1 MTKQECVQQLSAP
14 CFWDTDRRTFDM
26 DQYPAFIVSRVFE
39 IGTLNDWRLL
49 VSYYGLDRI
58 VDVCKQLRNLDPVSL
73 SFITTVSDTNPADYR
88 CYISRR

>member
-1 MTKQECVQQLSAP
+1 MTKEECVQQLSVS
-14 CFWDTDRRTFDM
+14 CFWDTDQQTFDM

-58 VDVCKQLRNLDPVSL
+58 VEVCKHLRNLDRVSL
-73 SFITTVSDTNPADYR
+73 SFITAISDSNPTDYR
-88 CYISRR
+88 CYISRQ

>member
-14 CFWDTDRRTFDM
+14 CFWDTDRQTFDM

-73 SFITTVSDTNPADYR
+73 SFITAVSDTNPTDYR
-88 CYISRR
+88 CYISRQ

>member
-1 MTKQECVQQLSAP
+1 
-14 CFWDTDRRTFDM
+14 M

-58 VDVCKQLRNLDPVSL
+58 VEVCKQLRYLDKVSL
-73 SFITTVSDTNPADYR
+73 SFITTISNTNPADYR
-88 CYISRR
+88 CYTSRQ

>member
-14 CFWDTDRRTFDM
+14 CFWDIDRETFDM

-39 IGTLNDWRLL
+39 IGTLHDWQTL

-58 VDVCKQLRNLDPVSL
+58 VEVCKQMRYIDKISL
-73 SFITTVSDTNPADYR
+73 AFITAISNTNPADYR
-88 CYISRR
+88 CFTTKQ